1 MTLAPFAAADATTP
15 IDFDALIDLGI
26 SKPARY
32 LGNELGVEPRDWQV
46 AWARAGVRWALT
58 YPEVYEVGAS
68 NTGHIILYSILNSL
82 PGQLC
87 DRAYLP
93 APDLSARLRER
104 NLALFG
110 VESRRPLPAFDILGF
125 SLSYELGGTNILEML
140 DLARVPLRA
149 LDRGNLPLSHPEAP
163 PLIFAGGPTATSNPE
178 PFAAFFDFVAL
189 GDGEELLPEIGLVV
203 AEAKAAGLSRSALL
217 ADLAQVP
224 GVYVPSLYAP
234 GADGL
239 SLAPLGGEPC
249 GGQPTQPPPK
259 RILRRTAT
267 PMPHY
272 AMGLVPHIETVHDRL
287 TIEIR
292 RGCTRGCRFCQ
303 PGMLTRPARDVEP
316 EAVIE
321 AVEEGM
327 AKTGYA
333 DFSLLSLS
341 CSDYLALPAVG
352 VELRNRL
359 ADKNVSLTL
368 PSQRVDRFDANIA
381 HILGGTRKAGLTFA
395 PEAGTQRLRDIV
407 NKGLTDGELL
417 RGIRTAMDSG
427 YRKVKLYF
435 MIGLPG
441 ETDADVLGIA
451 DTCRALQRQ
460 CADLGRLELNLT
472 ISNFT
477 PKPHTPFQ
485 WHSVSTAEFQR
496 RQDLLRTALRQ
507 LRGIKTNFT
516 DVRLSAVED
525 FVGRGDRRLASV
537 IEAAWRAGAGL
548 DAWFES
554 ADRTYAA
561 WTGAIEAAGLGG
573 RYRAMEMGA
582 WSAAEALTSSDL
594 EAFCR
599 QPLPWD
605 HIDSGIDKRWLAE
618 DLKRALAATVVPDCS
633 FEGCSSCGV
642 CGPELGHNVVV
653 PPPPI
658 PAQVPQQ
665 APASERVCRLRIGF
679 SKSGSL
685 ALISHLDTLRL
696 LERALRRSGLPVSF
710 TGGFH
715 PLPRLQLALPLP
727 LGVEGLG
734 EWMDLEF
741 VDCVDPAAVRSRL
754 QAELPPGFQ
763 LLSAQ
768 SVEVFGASL
777 SQQLEAARWR
787 IQLKPA
793 SDQDL
798 PSLGQWQQAV
808 AALLAAPALIWQDT
822 DKKGRPRQR
831 DCREAL
837 LGLSVTME
845 AAGSVMLE
853 LDAAIDSS
861 GRSLRPEQLQH
872 WLAQEL
878 NRTLLLGRLQ
888 RQALLLK
895 PVLT

>member
-1 MTLAPFAAADATTP
+1 
-15 IDFDALIDLGI
+15 
-26 SKPARY
+26 
-32 LGNELGVEPRDWQV
+32 
-46 AWARAGVRWALT
+46 
-58 YPEVYEVGAS
+58 
-68 NTGHIILYSILNSL
+68 
-82 PGQLC
+82 
-87 DRAYLP
+87 
-93 APDLSARLRER
+93 
-104 NLALFG
+104 
-110 VESRRPLPAFDILGF
+110 LPAFDILGF

-777 SQQLEAARWR
+777 SQQLEGARWR

-878 NRTLLLGRLQ
+878 NRTLFLGRLQ